1 VVKSIQAALDDAAK
15 HPIEGFPPLQSVSIS
30 AQTTVTQDVSGQFK
44 LFVFTIGAEKTV
56 QNLSSITFELK
67 PPQEAAQRI
76 ATQAFNPQNIQDA
89 LARQIAAA
97 KVAFLDLKQIN
108 NSSLSTDQVTIVIGF
123 EVTKSG
129 NGGLDVSFITLI
141 SSAEASLTG
150 KVTKDANN
158 SINAYI
164 RQQVKLSL
172 ISPIT
177 KDNWTSSLYFV
188 SCILTV

>member
-1 VVKSIQAALDDAAK
+1 MLVANSSCSSS
-15 HPIEGFPPLQSVSIS
+15 PL
-30 AQTTVTQDVSGQFK
+30 ARK
-44 LFVFTIGAEKTV
+44 KTV

-129 NGGLDVSFITLI
+129 NGGLDVSFTLI

-158 SINAYI
+158 SITLTFAN
-164 RQQVKLSL
+164 KLS
-172 ISPIT
+172 
-177 KDNWTSSLYFV
+177 
-188 SCILTV
+188 